1 MITSPLTPLF
11 TKRIFV
17 CALFAALFFVHFLLL
32 LTNVAHQLNWHYA
45 VLLQGAHVLYSLIIL
60 IFISVIPKEELD
72 LKEKLFWFCF
82 SFAMFLWL
90 LTKISLLILMSAR
103 LSDWIYLLAD
113 YGYFAF
119 FLVACFA
126 QVFFSNQDHPG
137 VNKHPQHGTLTQI
150 VSLCLMGG
158 LFVYL
163 VVIPSQSAH
172 TEFNQHY
179 SSFLFYILMDL
190 YLFTLYAISA
200 KSASEALWRQRFT
213 WISLSFG
220 LLLLLDLT
228 ELSIKAGIL
237 PMQIE
242 GTFSLLWYLPYVA
255 LAFAFQPNTHIYT
268 LVKSPKTLPT
278 WLPDHTL
285 VGLVLLPIVH
295 AAGYGSGVFAE
306 DLKPLREYILVCWVV
321 IFAAFI
327 YLRQWFTQNQKQ
339 DITPELFNK
348 STGIEK
354 PNITQNLPFPSF
366 VLDKLG
372 KIEFCNRAAA
382 EKFNYSESALI
393 GTFFSGLL
401 AKDEPLE
408 TMLRFS
414 ESAFTESKLVTQGM
428 REAFFRDQQGKQL
441 TCYVAFAELEEGGYV
456 ASLVDVSRLHEA
468 EQQAL
473 SIKDKF
479 LANITHEFR
488 TPLTIIQGALD
499 EGIEHCTDDTLT
511 TRLNAAR
518 TNAIR
523 ILKMVEQLLNL
534 SKITSAPKLDKVAQ
548 PASQIINDTCQQ
560 FAQLCQN
567 KNISFSYKVT
577 PGAWINVHDDA
588 LQQILYNL
596 LSNAYKYSVHDSQIE
611 VSAQVQSDVLFLTI
625 SDTGC
630 GMTEEEQA
638 RLFERFQ
645 RADSAR
651 RSDTFGVGIGLS
663 LVSELVT
670 LHDWHI
676 AVDSTLNEGT
686 TFTIKIPCSSPEQS
700 SAEQVK
706 VIDFNVE
713 EADVEKVTGRRAP
726 KDATQAHAPD
736 NKLLIIEDNPD
747 MQEYLRHL
755 MADLYQTDII
765 TNGKP
770 GIEQAIIDIP
780 DVIICDLML
789 PDISGFEVVKQLK
802 AHPVTQHIPI
812 LMLTAKSD
820 TQSKLQG
827 LEHQA
832 DDYLTKPFHHK
843 ELQLRV
849 GNLLQNRARQQQQ
862 LREQLQHET
871 LNRAK
876 SHVLPSEV
884 PAQEVLPHQ
893 QFLDKLQGISEKY
906 YQDESFAPSQLA
918 SELALSERQLQRK
931 LKAALNMT
939 PGEYLREYRLLKS
952 RELLA
957 QGMPIGR
964 VAEEV
969 GFANQNYFTRCFKQ
983 QCGQTPSEYQKSVN
997 PEREA

>member
-1 MITSPLTPLF
+1 VHLT
-11 TKRIFV
+11 
-17 CALFAALFFVHFLLL
+17 LL
-32 LTNVAHQLNWHYA
+32 LTNVASLLQWHNS
-45 VLLQGAHVLYSLIIL
+45 VLLQGAHVLYSLLIL
-60 IFISVIPKEELD
+60 IFISFIPKEGLN
-72 LKEKLFWFCF
+72 LKEKLFWFCI
-82 SFAMFLWL
+82 SFAMLIWL
-90 LTKISLLILMSAR
+90 LTKISLLILISAN

-126 QVFFSNQDHPG
+126 HVFFSNQDKPG
-137 VNKHPQHGTLTQI
+137 AKKQVHYGTLTQI

-172 TEFNQHY
+172 TEFNLHY

-190 YLFTLYAISA
+190 YLFTLFAFSSQ
-200 KSASEALWRQRFT
+200 SASEALWRQRFA
-213 WISLSFG
+213 WISLSFA
-220 LLLLLDLT
+220 LLLLLDIT
-228 ELSIKAGIL
+228 ELCIKANIL
-237 PMQIE
+237 SVQID
-242 GTFSLLWYLPYVA
+242 GLISLLWYLPYVA
-255 LAFAFQPNTHIYT
+255 LAFAFQPGTQIYPM
-268 LVKSPKTLPT
+268 VNKRKSLPI

-285 VGLVLLPIVH
+285 VGLVLLPVVH
-295 AAGYGSGVFAE
+295 VAGHNSGVFAE
-306 DLKPLREYILVCWVV
+306 DLKPLREDILIFWVV
-321 IFAAFI
+321 IFAGFI
-327 YLRQWFTQNQKQ
+327 YVKQWLNQEVKPEEA
-339 DITPELFNK
+339 PELTVPPVLEE
-348 STGIEK
+348 SQD
-354 PNITQNLPFPSF
+354 ITQNLPFPSF

-372 KIEFCNRAAA
+372 RIKYCNQAAA
-382 EKFNYSESALI
+382 DKFHYSETELI

-414 ESAFTESKLVTQGM
+414 ESAFSESKLVTQGM

-441 TCYVAFAELEEGGYV
+441 TCYVAFAELKEGGFV

-499 EGIEHCTDDTLT
+499 ESLEQSSDSHLK
-511 TRLNAAR
+511 TRLTAAK
-518 TNAIR
+518 TNATR

-534 SKITSAPKLDKVAQ
+534 SKITSAPKLEKVPQ

-567 KNISFSYKVT
+567 KNIEFNYKVT

-596 LSNAYKYSVHDSQIE
+596 LSNAYKYSVRDSKISVDAHLQDTTLI
-611 VSAQVQSDVLFLTI
+611 LTI

-651 RSDTFGVGIGLS
+651 RSETFGVGIGLS
-663 LVSELVT
+663 LVSELVN
-670 LHDWHI
+670 LHNWHI

-686 TFTIKIPCSSPEQS
+686 TFTLKIPCSSPEQS
-700 SAEQVK
+700 STGQVK

-713 EADVEKVTGRRAP
+713 EADAEKVSPPVADKNTASEH
-726 KDATQAHAPD
+726 TSD

-789 PDISGFEVVKQLK
+789 PDISGFEVVTQLK

-832 DDYLTKPFHHK
+832 DDYLTKPFHHR

-849 GNLLQNRARQQQQ
+849 GNLLQNRARQQRQ

-871 LNRAK
+871 LNKAK

-893 QFLDKLQGISEKY
+893 QFLDKLQGISEKHF
-906 YQDESFAPSQLA
+906 QNESFAPSQLA